1 MSESGTILI
10 FNERARQRETE
21 GWDSAH
27 DDQLV
32 QGELVQ
38 AAIAYA
44 LATPAD
50 CCCVGGM
57 AENTEAFAWW
67 PWNITNWKPKDRLS
81 NLVRAGAL
89 IAAEIDRLQRLSTVA
104 NTGSS
109 GRGT

>member
-1 MSESGTILI
+1 MSESGANQILS
-10 FNERARQRETE
+10 ERLRQLEAE
-21 GWDSAH
+21 GWSANH
-27 DDQLV
+27 DDAFQE
-32 QGELVQ
+32 GELIQ
-38 AAIAYA
+38 AAIAYV
-44 LATPAD
+44 LATTSD

-109 GRGT
+109 GR